1 MIREKLDDLNQIAGR
16 ILDFGKSRVV
26 QKDFLLERDCRVALL
41 VGLKLEQSQVVLNID
56 GAVEEILVFVD
67 KGQLQQALLNLILNA
82 LVAMPQ
88 GGKLTIETVRS
99 VDGKAEILVKDTGS
113 GIPDEF
119 REKIFDSFLSGSVGG
134 SGLGLAIS
142 KRILRGHDGD
152 LELVES
158 TSDGT
163 VFRLTLPLSS

>member
-1 MIREKLDDLNQIAGR
+1 M
-16 ILDFGKSRVV
+16 
-26 QKDFLLERDCRVALL
+26 
-41 VGLKLEQSQVVLNID
+41 
-56 GAVEEILVFVD
+56 EEIIVFVD

-88 GGKLTIETVRS
+88 GGRLTIETVRS
-99 VDGKAEILVKDTGS
+99 VAGKAEILVKDTGS

-158 TSDGT
+158 KPGGT
-163 VFRLTLPLSS
+163 VFRLTLPLSA

>member
-1 MIREKLDDLNQIAGR
+1 MERAG
-16 ILDFGKSRVV
+16 SRS
-26 QKDFLLERDCRVALL
+26 ERLSHLGEIVEEVALL
-41 VGLKLEQSQVVLNID
+41 VRLKLEQSQVVLNIED
-56 GAVEEILVFVD
+56 AVDEIIVFVD

-99 VDGKAEILVKDTGS
+99 VAGKVEILVKDTGS

-134 SGLGLAIS
+134 SGLVWLYQNEFFVVTMVIS
-142 KRILRGHDGD
+142 N
-152 LELVES
+152 
-158 TSDGT
+158 
-163 VFRLTLPLSS
+163 